1 MADGARLA
9 VSVLVNYEEGSERS
23 HAMRDADQESM
34 TKFGGYAF
42 PANVRN
48 LAMES
53 MYEYGSRVGVRRI
66 LESLRDAGVPA
77 TFFGRKL
84 SLRKHRRINR
94 RDTDSD
100 CDRTY
105 SCLQAAIGPGE
116 PSRGNGER
124 HRDDNRQSA
133 HSEHRPDA
141 E

>member
-53 MYEYGSRVGVRRI
+53 MYEYGSRVGVWRI

-77 TFFGRKL
+77 TFFWKVNGRISMLGAYMAHQK
-84 SLRKHRRINR
+84 S
-94 RDTDSD
+94 
-100 CDRTY
+100 
-105 SCLQAAIGPGE
+105 
-116 PSRGNGER
+116 PSACACPNGRG
-124 HRDDNRQSA
+124 
-133 HSEHRPDA
+133 
-141 E
+141 